1 MAKINKKLIKG
12 LKRQTFYFGLGLFQV
27 KGGPG
32 TRHRH
37 WEPHSHQNG
46 GQLQPWYPR
55 AKHTA
60 PAPGSSGERYHQ

>member
-12 LKRQTFYFGLGLFQV
+12 LKRQAFYFGLVLFQV

-46 GQLQPWYPR
+46 GQLQPWYPW

-60 PAPGSSGERYHQ
+60 PAPGSSGEGYHQ